1 MGQECDC
8 KLRIGAR
15 AIPGRAQLE
24 TDFLLFR
31 GAERLKVAFKDLT
44 AITANDGLLTL
55 EYPGGPAVLELGA
68 QAAKWAQK
76 ILHPPTL
83 LDKLGVKPGL
93 AIAIEGEFDAEFL
106 AQLGQLTKSNADLL
120 LYAAASA
127 AGLARIPRLI
137 SKLKPTGS
145 LWIVYPKGVA
155 AIREVE
161 VIEAGRAAGLKDTKV
176 ARFSE
181 THTALKFSQP
191 AKEGRSAK

>member
-8 KLRIGAR
+8 KLRLGAR
-15 AIPGRAQLE
+15 AVSGRAQLE

-31 GAERLKVAFKDLT
+31 GSERLKVAFKDLT
-44 AITANDGLLTL
+44 AVTANDGLLTL
-55 EYPGGPAVLELGA
+55 EYPGGPAVLELGP

-106 AQLGQLTKSNADLL
+106 AQLGQLTKSKADLL
-120 LYAAASA
+120 LFAATNAAA
-127 AGLARIPRLI
+127 LARIPRLI
-137 SKLKPTGS
+137 AKLKPTGA

-155 AIREVE
+155 VIREVE

-191 AKEGRSAK
+191 AK